1 MYEYEQQVQNVQ
13 QNNNANMTS
22 GIELVGDVAE
32 AALEM
37 ATSGVDLADTAGEA
51 VGAVGDVAEAAA
63 DGIGD
68 FVGGLF
74 DGVDDLPVLAIVGVV
89 AGAVAVV
96 GGAGYGIYK
105 LVKHFKK

>member
-13 QNNNANMTS
+13 QNNNDNMTS
-22 GIELVGDVAE
+22 GIELVGDAVE
-32 AALEM
+32 AVVEI

-51 VGAVGDVAEAAA
+51 VGAVEDVAEAAA

-68 FVGGLF
+68 FVGELF
-74 DGVDDLPVLAIVGVV
+74 DGVDDLPVIAVVGIV
-89 AGAVAVV
+89 AGDVAVV
-96 GGAGYGIYK
+96 GGAGYGVYK

>member
-13 QNNNANMTS
+13 QNNNDTMTS
-22 GIELVGDVAE
+22 GIEL
-32 AALEM
+32 
-37 ATSGVDLADTAGEA
+37 
-51 VGAVGDVAEAAA
+51 VGDVAEAAA

-74 DGVDDLPVLAIVGVV
+74 DGVDDLPVLALVGVI

-105 LVKHFKK
+105 LVKLFKK

>member
-13 QNNNANMTS
+13 QNNNDNMTS
-22 GIELVGDVAE
+22 GIELVGDAVE
-32 AALEM
+32 AVVEI
-37 ATSGVDLADTAGEA
+37 ATSGVDLADTAGEV

-68 FVGGLF
+68 FVGELF
-74 DGVDDLPVLAIVGVV
+74 DGVDDLPVLAIVGVI